1 MPGLVRRRGG
11 AVVLGVFPDTSESVE
26 STAYSTDTSL
36 GGLAHLVERLPCKQE
51 VAGSSPAASTP
62 RQNRAHPRHSG
73 PPTTRKGG
81 AAP

>member
-1 MPGLVRRRGG
+1 MPSSARRRGG
-11 AVVLGVFPDTSESVE
+11 VVVLGTSRHIGKSRVHSVFDRHL
-26 STAYSTDTSL
+26 L

-62 RQNRAHPRHSG
+62 RQNRAHPRHPG